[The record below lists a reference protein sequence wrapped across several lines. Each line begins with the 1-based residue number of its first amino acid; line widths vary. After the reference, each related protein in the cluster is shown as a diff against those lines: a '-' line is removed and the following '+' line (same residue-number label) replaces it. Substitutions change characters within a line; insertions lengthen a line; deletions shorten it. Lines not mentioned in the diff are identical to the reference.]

1 MSADD
6 QEALN
11 EQKPLVTRLRE
22 ESRGR
27 EVVRVADPADGSYCI
42 DFDRDNSVFPE
53 YEATQWLMDF
63 RKRHPQHKF
72 ATYEVRKV
80 RVYSLQEEL
89 MQEAAN
95 EIERLQKELNLDS
108 KRGV

>member
-6 QEALN
+6 QETLD

-53 YEATQWLMDF
+53 YEATQWLM
-63 RKRHPQHKF
+63 R
-72 ATYEVRKV
+72 
-80 RVYSLQEEL
+80 
-89 MQEAAN
+89 EAAN
-95 EIERLQKELNLDS
+95 EVERLQKELSHDS

>member
-22 ESRGR
+22 ESRGM
-27 EVVRVADPADGSYCI
+27 EVVRVADPANGNCCMS
-42 DFDRDNSVFPE
+42 FDRNDAAFPE

-63 RKRHPQHKF
+63 RKRHPQHEF

-95 EIERLQKELNLDS
+95 EIERLQKELNHDS